1 MATTADA
8 LGIARE
14 NLPELP
20 VRETITPR
28 HQSDVTHLKE
38 IMPPRRHGDD
48 QDFNLN
54 ETLNVLALSSTA
66 ILKTI
71 EAQAATKTANGNG
84 EKRRQ
89 NWFMVSIAII
99 TILGAGGNFVGSSGM
114 FVGSKLEE
122 NRRLSED
129 FKTEKALREQMQA
142 RLDNL
147 RTLYLIR
154 FGEDPDKVTPES
166 MNRRLQQ
173 SQGRQ

>member
-1 MATTADA
+1 MSTTAADVF
-8 LGIARE
+8 GITRGSLDESPNNILKPARQ
-14 NLPELP
+14 
-20 VRETITPR
+20 
-28 HQSDVTHLKE
+28 HSVTDNT
-38 IMPPRRHGDD
+38 MPPRRHGDD

-71 EAQAATKTANGNG
+71 EAQAATRAVNGNG